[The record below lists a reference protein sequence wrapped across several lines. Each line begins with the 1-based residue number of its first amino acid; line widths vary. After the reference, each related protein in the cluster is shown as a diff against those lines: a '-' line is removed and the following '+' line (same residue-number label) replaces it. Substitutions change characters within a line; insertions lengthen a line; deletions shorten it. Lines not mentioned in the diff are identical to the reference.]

1 MGARGSIGSFLSKTA
16 GFLNPGGRFLQ
27 RKLIAAP
34 RKIRKDIEEAAST
47 AIAEEKAQ
55 LLKEEEALEQS
66 TISARNKALQERRA
80 RQIRRGRSSTI
91 IAGRGATPNLTQL
104 GQVLKKK
111 LGTGA

>member
-1 MGARGSIGSFLSKTA
+1 MYDPVTAALVGATVTLGVSQQRQARKARKKT
-16 GFLNPGGRFLQ
+16 
-27 RKLIAAP
+27 
-34 RKIRKDIEEAAST
+34 EEIAST

-66 TISARNKALQERRA
+66 VISARNKALQERRA